1 MFNQTALQKVREKF
15 VFILRKIPGVN
26 KFFNPS
32 NEERI
37 YDAAKAVTTG
47 IRNGQWQSKNIAS
60 LLDRQFSDLESE
72 DTYNKVFSRLGQAMP
87 PATFQQVRAPAQR
100 TVLN

>member
-1 MFNQTALQKVREKF
+1 LFNQTALQKVREKF

-47 IRNGQWQSKNIAS
+47 IRNGQ
-60 LLDRQFSDLESE
+60 
-72 DTYNKVFSRLGQAMP
+72 
-87 PATFQQVRAPAQR
+87 
-100 TVLN
+100 